1 MEIVLMCVGR
11 TASSFVKTGLAEY
24 IRRLERYVPFRLIE
38 LPEARA
44 TSDARQQKSAE
55 GKLFTARLQAS
66 DYVMLLDERGTEY
79 TSEGFATM
87 LQKRMAS
94 GRKRLV
100 MCIGGPYGF
109 CQEVYDRADAM
120 VALSKMTFTHDM
132 ARLLT
137 TEQIYRAMTILR
149 GEPYHHS

>member
-11 TASSFVKTGLAEY
+11 TATGFVKTGLAGY
-24 IRRLERYVPFRLIE
+24 MRRLERYVPFRLME
-38 LPEARA
+38 LPDLRSAD
-44 TSDARQQKSAE
+44 SRQQKSAE
-55 GKLFTARLQAS
+55 GRVFLSKLQNS
-66 DYVMLLDERGTEY
+66 DYVMLLDERGSEY

-94 GRKRLV
+94 GRKRIV

-109 CQEVYDRADAM
+109 SQEVYDRADGM

-132 ARLLT
+132 ARLVA

>member
-11 TASSFVKTGLAEY
+11 TATGFVKTGMEEY
-24 IRRLERYVPFRLIE
+24 MRRMERYVPFRLTE
-38 LPEARA
+38 LPDTRA
-44 TSDARQQKSAE
+44 ADPRQQKSAE
-55 GKLFTARLQAS
+55 GKVFLSRLLPS
-66 DYVMLLDERGTEY
+66 DYVLLLDERGTEY

-109 CQEVYDRADAM
+109 SQEVYDRADGM

-132 ARLLT
+132 ARLIA
-137 TEQIYRAMTILR
+137 TEQLYRAMTILR

>member
-1 MEIVLMCVGR
+1 MCVGR
-11 TASSFVKTGLAEY
+11 TATGFVKTGLDEY
-24 IRRLERYVPFRLIE
+24 MRRLERYVQFQLLE
-38 LPEARA
+38 LPDLRA
-44 TSDARQQKSAE
+44 ADSRQQKSAE
-55 GKLFTARLQAS
+55 GKVFLSKLQPS
-66 DYVMLLDERGTEY
+66 DYVMLLDERGSEY

-109 CQEVYDRADAM
+109 SREVYDRADGM

-132 ARLLT
+132 ARLVA
-137 TEQIYRAMTILR
+137 TEQVYRAMTILR

>member
-1 MEIVLMCVGR
+1 MCVGR
-11 TASSFVKTGLAEY
+11 TATGFVKTGLEEY
-24 IRRLERYVPFRLIE
+24 MRRLERYVPFRFME
-38 LPEARA
+38 LPDTRSA
-44 TSDARQQKSAE
+44 DARQQKSAE
-55 GKLFTARLQAS
+55 GKVFLSKLQPS
-66 DYVMLLDERGTEY
+66 DYVMLLDERGLEY
-79 TSEGFATM
+79 TSEEFATM

-109 CQEVYDRADAM
+109 SQEVYDRADSM

-132 ARLLT
+132 ARLVA
-137 TEQIYRAMTILR
+137 TEQVYRAMTILR